1 MSFSG
6 DIKDELFEILP
17 KSRHCQLA
25 ELSAYV
31 SFLGKFHKKE
41 GKLRF
46 SLETENPN
54 IQRKCFTLLKK
65 LDTITRYDA
74 GIIEE
79 DAPAMQQMLKME
91 QKTSPVDGLLLQQQ
105 CCKRSFIRGAFLA
118 TGSMSDPN
126 KAYHYE
132 IVCDSEPQAIQLQDA
147 LNSFDLEAK
156 IVERKNHFVVYLKEG
171 EQIST
176 ALGLMGAN
184 RGVLEF
190 ENVRVMKDMR
200 NAVNRKVNCETAN
213 ISKTV
218 NAAVRQLEDIRF
230 IEDVAG
236 LDILSSNLREIAE
249 ARLENPDTPLKDLG
263 NLLNPPVGKSGVNH
277 RLRRISEIAD
287 RLREETFQED
297 LS

>member
-6 DIKDELFEILP
+6 DIKAELVEELP
-17 KSRHCQLA
+17 KSRHCQIA
-25 ELSAYV
+25 ELAAYV
-31 SFLGKFHKKE
+31 AFLGNFHKKD

-79 DAPAMQQMLKME
+79 DAEGMRTMLKME
-91 QKTSPVDGLLLQQQ
+91 NATTPVDGLLLQQQ

-118 TGSMSDPN
+118 AGSMSDPN
-126 KAYHYE
+126 KAYHFE
-132 IVCDSEPQAIQLQDA
+132 IVCDNAPLAEQLTDV
-147 LNSFDLEAK
+147 LNVFELDAK
-156 IVERKNHFVVYLKEG
+156 IVERKNHYVVYIKEG

-176 ALGLMGAN
+176 VLGLMGAN
-184 RGVLEF
+184 RGVLDF

-230 IEDVAG
+230 IDEAVG
-236 LDILSSNLREIAE
+236 LDTLSSNLQEIARV
-249 ARLENPDTPLKDLG
+249 RLENPDTPLKDLG
-263 NLLNPPVGKSGVNH
+263 NLLDPPVGKSGVNH

-287 RLREETFQED
+287 RIREERFQED

>member
-6 DIKDELFEILP
+6 DIKTELFEILP
-17 KSRHCQLA
+17 KGRHCQIA
-25 ELSAYV
+25 ELAAYV
-31 SFLGKFHKKE
+31 SFLGNFHKKD

-46 SLETENPN
+46 SLDSENLN

-65 LDTITRYDA
+65 LDTITKYDT
-74 GIIEE
+74 GVIEE
-79 DAPAMQQMLKME
+79 DAEGMRQMLKIDS
-91 QKTSPVDGLLLQQQ
+91 KVAPVDGLLLQQQ

-126 KAYHYE
+126 KAYHFE
-132 IVCDSEPQAIQLQDA
+132 VVCDDELLAKQLME
-147 LNSFDLEAK
+147 LMNSFDLDAK

-176 ALGLMGAN
+176 VLGLMGAN
-184 RGVLEF
+184 RGVLDF

-218 NAAVRQLEDIRF
+218 SAAVRQLEDIRF
-230 IEDVAG
+230 IEEAEG
-236 LDILSSNLREIAE
+236 LDSLSANLREIAE
-249 ARLENPDTPLKDLG
+249 VRLENPDTPLKDLG

-277 RLRRISEIAD
+277 RLRRISEIAE
-287 RLREETFQED
+287 RLREERFQEE
-297 LS
+297 

>member
-6 DIKDELFEILP
+6 DIKDELFEVLP
-17 KSRHCQLA
+17 KSRHCQLG
-25 ELSAYV
+25 ELAAYV
-31 SFLGKFHKKE
+31 SFLGKFHKKD

-79 DAPAMQQMLKME
+79 DAPMMQQMLKME
-91 QKTSPVDGLLLQQQ
+91 QRTSPVDGLLLQQQ

-132 IVCDSEPQAIQLQDA
+132 IVCDNEPQALQLQDA
-147 LNSFDLEAK
+147 LCAFDLDAK

-190 ENVRVMKDMR
+190 ENIRVMKEMR
-200 NAVNRKVNCETAN
+200 NAVNRK
-213 ISKTV
+213 V

-230 IEDVAG
+230 IEDTAG
-236 LDILSSNLREIAE
+236 LDILSANLREIAE

-277 RLRRISEIAD
+277 RLRRISEIAN
-287 RLREETFQED
+287 RLREERFQEE
-297 LS
+297 